1 VANYTVP
8 GMDEATADKVRGILQ
23 ERLVALSDLHLTLK
37 HIHWNVVGPNFI
49 AVHEMID
56 PQVEQVRAFT
66 DSIAERIATLGG
78 QPLGTP
84 GAIVRGRT
92 WDDYSLNRAVTTEHL
107 AALDVVYQ
115 GVVGDQRKAIDAL
128 EDLDLVSQDMLIG
141 QSDALEMFHWFVRA
155 HLEDKGGNVASS
167 GATTEKAAAKKVA
180 ARTAKKATKRAS

>member
-8 GMDEATADKVRGILQ
+8 GMDEAAADKVRGILQ
-23 ERLVALSDLHLTLK
+23 ERLVALTDLHLTLK

-56 PQVEQVRAFT
+56 PQVEEVRLFT
-66 DSIAERIATLGG
+66 DNIAERIATLGG
-78 QPLGTP
+78 EPLGTP

-115 GVVGDQRKAIDAL
+115 GVVEDQRKAIEAV

-141 QSDALEMFHWFVRA
+141 QSDKLEMFHWFVRA

-167 GATTEKAAAKKVA
+167 GARTEKAAAGKVA
-180 ARTAKKATKRAS
+180 ARTAKRTTKKAR

>member
-1 VANYTVP
+1 MANFTVP
-8 GMDEATADKVRGILQ
+8 GMDEATAEKARGILQ

-56 PQVEQVRAFT
+56 PQVEQVRASPT
-66 DSIAERIATLGG
+66 ASPSASPPSAASPSAPRA
-78 QPLGTP
+78 PSC
-84 GAIVRGRT
+84 AAAT

-115 GVVGDQRKAIDAL
+115 GVVGDQRKAIDAV

-167 GATTEKAAAKKVA
+167 GARTEKAAAKKVA
-180 ARTAKKATKRAS
+180 ARTAKKATKKAR

>member
-1 VANYTVP
+1 
-8 GMDEATADKVRGILQ
+8 MDEAAADKVRGILQ
-23 ERLVALSDLHLTLK
+23 ERLTALSDLHLTLK

-56 PQVEQVRAFT
+56 PQVEEVRLFT
-66 DSIAERIATLGG
+66 DAIAERIATLGG
-78 QPLGTP
+78 EPLGTP

-115 GVVGDQRKAIDAL
+115 GVVEDQRKAIEAV

-141 QSDALEMFHWFVRA
+141 QSDKLEMFHWFVRA

-167 GATTEKAAAKKVA
+167 GARTETAAAAKATGRTAK
-180 ARTAKKATKRAS
+180 RTAKKAR

>member
-78 QPLGTP
+78 EPLGTP

-115 GVVGDQRKAIDAL
+115 GVVSDQRKAIEAL

-167 GATTEKAAAKKVA
+167 GASTEKAAAKKVA
-180 ARTAKKATKRAS
+180 ARTAKKATKKAR